1 MSITLSMPPAVV
13 QEVKAYANEHGTT
26 MSQLTRDL
34 YATVLT
40 RKDSRRLG
48 AAGRFRAL
56 VAKAHVR
63 SGWKFNRD
71 EANRRGSL
79 EG

>member
-1 MSITLSMPPAVV
+1 MSITLSMPPAIV
-13 QEVKAYANEHGTT
+13 QELRAYANEHGTT

-34 YATVLT
+34 YATVLNQ
-40 RKDSRRLG
+40 KDSRRSD
-48 AAGRFRAL
+48 AASRFRAL

-63 SGWKFNRD
+63 SGWKFNRA
-71 EANRRGSL
+71 EANRRGTA